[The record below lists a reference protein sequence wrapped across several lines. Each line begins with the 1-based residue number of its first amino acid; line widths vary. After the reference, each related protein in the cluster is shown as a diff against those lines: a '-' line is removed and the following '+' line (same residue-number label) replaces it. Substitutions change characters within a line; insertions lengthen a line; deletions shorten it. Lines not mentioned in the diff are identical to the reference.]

1 MNKLVKEPSYN
12 LIPERD
18 LGKTPIL
25 ECRRIG
31 RDFGGL
37 SAVDEFDIA
46 IGRTEGCGIL
56 GPVGAG
62 VSTG

>member
-18 LGKTPIL
+18 LGNTPIL

-31 RDFGGL
+31 IDFGGL
-37 SAVDEFDIA
+37 SAVD
-46 IGRTEGCGIL
+46 
-56 GPVGAG
+56 
-62 VSTG
+62 

>member
-31 RDFGGL
+31 SCLRIF
-37 SAVDEFDIA
+37 FDPSSYPPSLVFCIIDA
-46 IGRTEGCGIL
+46 D
-56 GPVGAG
+56 
-62 VSTG
+62 